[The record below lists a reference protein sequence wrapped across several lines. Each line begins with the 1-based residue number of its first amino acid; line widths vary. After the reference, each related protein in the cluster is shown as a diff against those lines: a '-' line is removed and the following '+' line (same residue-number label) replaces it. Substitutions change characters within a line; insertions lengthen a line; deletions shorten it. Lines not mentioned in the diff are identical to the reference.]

1 MRACVR
7 ACVRVCVCV
16 YVCVCVCVNMCQGLP
31 TLWGPNVPASIIKY
45 KSNNNP
51 QPGKEGKK
59 KVKQN

>member
-1 MRACVR
+1 MR

-16 YVCVCVCVNMCQGLP
+16 SICVNMCQGLP
-31 TLWGPNVPASIIKY
+31 TLCGPNVPASIIKY

-51 QPGKEGKK
+51 QPGKEGEK